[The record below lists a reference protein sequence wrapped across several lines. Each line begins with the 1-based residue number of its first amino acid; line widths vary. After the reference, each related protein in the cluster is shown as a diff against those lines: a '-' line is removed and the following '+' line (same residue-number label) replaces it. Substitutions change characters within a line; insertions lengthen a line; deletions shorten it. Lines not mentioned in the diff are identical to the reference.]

1 MSYKMQRG
9 IILFLHYSFWEANEM
24 KKKII
29 SLLTIFVML
38 FAFSM
43 TAYAESA
50 QDVPDKPIM
59 PDRYNY
65 TSYLTCTISISGST
79 ATCCSNVVG
88 YSSMVTKI
96 GLTQS
101 LEELLTNGWWR
112 SLQSWSKTFYDWYA
126 IYTTTGT
133 IPHSG
138 TYRTRTLAKVYS
150 GSNYET
156 IEITSR
162 SKTV

>member
-1 MSYKMQRG
+1 
-9 IILFLHYSFWEANEM
+9 M
-24 KKKII
+24 KKKMI
-29 SLLTIFVML
+29 SLLTVFVMI

-50 QDVPDKPIM
+50 QDETTT

-65 TSYLTCTISISGST
+65 TSYVINTLSISNNT
-79 ATCCSNVVG
+79 AQCYSKVLG

-96 GLTQS
+96 EITQS
-101 LEELLTNGWWR
+101 LEELLPSGWWYR
-112 SLQSWSKTFYDWYA
+112 HQSWSKTFYDWYA

-133 IPHSG
+133 IPYSG
-138 TYRTRTLAKVYS
+138 TYHVRTVAKVYA

-156 IEITSR
+156 ISIYSNNV
-162 SKTV
+162 TV